1 MEQPKP
7 PCRISAARGFYVFY
21 GFVIFLYIYIS
32 NKSVTHMA
40 APTEVDVYT
49 ELSDTLGDKQ
59 SRMLIE
65 FIVNHRDKQLEHLA
79 TKGDLAVLRT
89 DLEKL
94 RTEISDGFSVQL
106 RWLLGFL
113 TVVIGLLAAV
123 VLKN

>member
-1 MEQPKP
+1 
-7 PCRISAARGFYVFY
+7 
-21 GFVIFLYIYIS
+21 
-32 NKSVTHMA
+32 MA

-79 TKGDLAVLRT
+79 TKE

-94 RTEISDGFSVQL
+94 RSDLSLKIADGFAVQL